1 MEEAEEKAKQAAADL
16 ERAKKQQQKWE
27 EQQRLQALAE
37 LNAKKAKEA
46 ADAADKEKDAV
57 TAQSSQAWN
66 DAVLNKVAADQ
77 ALAAS
82 QAENKRVQEERN
94 SERTDCKNFLDK
106 YSSFV
111 STYNMNWETYL
122 AGVNT
127 TGSGKDSV
135 DLVLVDPPYEINF
148 VKKSQRSALGSLL
161 DTVTKRPS
169 TAVVFMSWH
178 QIEGWK
184 HIFERHTEGNGWV
197 IEGVQAIHRHPL
209 HAGRGSHQGHK
220 SMTEFVMIAHRKDDM
235 SDDRAAQNG
244 RRLPFKRE
252 LEELFGDPP
261 SGNYIFDFMTECLPP
276 ERKW

>member
-77 ALAAS
+77 ALALS

-111 STYNMNWETYL
+111 STYNMN
-122 AGVNT
+122 
-127 TGSGKDSV
+127 
-135 DLVLVDPPYEINF
+135 
-148 VKKSQRSALGSLL
+148 
-161 DTVTKRPS
+161 
-169 TAVVFMSWH
+169 
-178 QIEGWK
+178 
-184 HIFERHTEGNGWV
+184 
-197 IEGVQAIHRHPL
+197 
-209 HAGRGSHQGHK
+209 
-220 SMTEFVMIAHRKDDM
+220 
-235 SDDRAAQNG
+235 
-244 RRLPFKRE
+244 
-252 LEELFGDPP
+252 
-261 SGNYIFDFMTECLPP
+261 
-276 ERKW
+276 